1 MEYLSHVVLSME
13 SMRNYES
20 IKKNLCDKLEDWGIE
35 PIILAKSICIF
46 LILVILIAIFVI
58 FPKLFGVLLIMAVCV
73 AVIALIYIML
83 E

>member
-1 MEYLSHVVLSME
+1 MKVLKRIYVISLK
-13 SMRNYES
+13 
-20 IKKNLCDKLEDWGIE
+20 IGGIE